1 MNNSYRRPGFFG
13 GFSLFPPI
21 IKILLLSNV
30 AAYIIFNLLLSNLQ
44 VGSVPL
50 SLIITKYFALNPL
63 SPVIFRES
71 SGQMIELFFYPWQLF
86 TYMFLHGG
94 FFHLLL
100 NMFALWMF
108 GVELENIW
116 GQKRF
121 LYYYLICGV
130 GAGLCN
136 LLIAPLFTSVG
147 PTVGASGAIYG
158 ILVAFGYLFPNR
170 NIYIYGLIPV
180 KAKYLVLFY
189 MLIEI
194 FAVAGNNDSGI
205 AHMAHLG
212 GGVIGLI
219 YLLIFYKGS
228 GMNFFDNQGF
238 KNRFSSYTSSG
249 SRNKTSSIF
258 SNGSSAS
265 KNTKEDISNA
275 TYQEIEVT
283 DYKKQME
290 NQDKLTEE
298 RLNTLL
304 DKVSANGY
312 QSLTESERTELSQL
326 SKKIRY

>member
-13 GFSLFPPI
+13 GFSLFPPV
-21 IKILLLSNV
+21 IKILLLLNV
-30 AAYIIFNLLLSNLQ
+30 TIYVLFNLLLYSFQ
-44 VGSVPL
+44 VGSTSIELLV
-50 SLIITKYFALNPL
+50 TKYFALNPL
-63 SPVIFRES
+63 EPIIFRES
-71 SGQMIELFFYPWQLF
+71 SGQMIQLSFYPWQLF

-121 LYYYLICGV
+121 LTFYLICGL

-136 LLIAPLFTSVG
+136 LFIAPLFGPVG

-158 ILVAFGYLFPNR
+158 ILVAFGYLFPDR

-180 KAKYLVLFY
+180 KAKYLVIFY
-189 MLIEI
+189 MLIEL
-194 FAVAGNNDSGI
+194 FAVAGSSDSGI

-212 GGVIGLI
+212 GGVVGLI
-219 YLLIFYKGS
+219 YLLIFYKGR
-228 GMNFFDNQGF
+228 GMNFFNNPGF
-238 KNRFSSYTSSG
+238 KSRFSSYNSSFSG
-249 SRNKTSSIF
+249 KKPSSIF
-258 SNGSSAS
+258 SDGSGKQES
-265 KNTKEDISNA
+265 KKENIKDA
-275 TYQEIEVT
+275 DFQEIEVT

-290 NQDKLTEE
+290 TQELQTEE

-304 DKVSANGY
+304 DKVSATGY
-312 QSLTESERTELSQL
+312 QSLTEDERAELSQL
-326 SKKIRY
+326 SRKIRY